1 MAFQQPQQRHQ
12 VVRPQPV
19 EQIDTAPRSP
29 QLRKR
34 TLEESQ
40 EWVLFSPQSNADT
53 SQTPQTTN
61 LSRVSDFGSFGT
73 GLRSG
78 QTQDNEHD
86 RVTQSDN
93 DDDEEELDS
102 LDDGLHAFQA
112 MPSPRLDQSGG
123 TILPRHDG
131 LGTFPSRYEYA
142 DNDELQEQLW
152 QYERYNPHRRR
163 TSRRRS
169 SVQRQLDEI
178 DGQQEVAG
186 MNILDE
192 RRLRIEQ
199 WRMDQSKAVLEEIE
213 KEAKRRQRRMGRM
226 SAAPSSQNRRG
237 SQLDATQ
244 DVSNTEANP
253 PSESFW
259 QRITKK
265 VIHDLIGLDDTTL
278 SVIFGE
284 DLVQTEDIAATPTQ
298 GSPIHSMVQ
307 ESTLAIN
314 SAHTWERRL
323 LNHIQRELGVLVYQL
338 VDIEGAFETFNS
350 RTTTPP
356 DFDAFRAQREAA
368 QQARQRREQQT
379 DADHSASDFLSKPTL
394 VPTVTNTETSLWGIE
409 EEPNSQPNTSTPD
422 PDYWTRDPSILMLF
436 NYLRDRFSSSNTQ
449 SQPQPAA
456 VGTLPASWST
466 ASALGTSPASLR
478 RADIIRAHHPLVH
491 RAAERSRQRR
501 TSLLA
506 QTLARRALSTSSCAS
521 QSTKRSRRSSMLS
534 GGSSRRYWDFGSEGA
549 EGMGWGEV

>member
-12 VVRPQPV
+12 IARPQTV
-19 EQIDTAPRSP
+19 DQIDTAPRSP

-78 QTQDNEHD
+78 QIQDGEHD
-86 RVTQSDN
+86 RVTQSD
-93 DDDEEELDS
+93 DDDEEEELDS

-112 MPSPRLDQSGG
+112 MPSSRLDQSGG

-152 QYERYNPHRRR
+152 QYERYNPQRRR

-169 SVQRQLDEI
+169 SVQRRLDEI
-178 DGQQEVAG
+178 DGQQEGTG
-186 MNILDE
+186 MNLQDE
-192 RRLRIEQ
+192 RTLRIEQ
-199 WRMDQSKAVLEEIE
+199 WRMEQSKAVLEEIE
-213 KEAKRRQRRMGRM
+213 KETKRRQRRMGRM
-226 SAAPSSQNRRG
+226 STEPSSQNRRG
-237 SQLDATQ
+237 PPVRGTR
-244 DVSNTEANP
+244 DVPRTEP
-253 PSESFW
+253 SSTSESFW
-259 QRITKK
+259 ERITKK

-284 DLVQTEDIAATPTQ
+284 DLIQTEDVAATPTQ
-298 GSPIHSMVQ
+298 GSPISRMTQ
-307 ESTLAIN
+307 ESTLSTN

-323 LNHIQRELGVLVYQL
+323 LNHIQRELGVLVHQL
-338 VDIEGAFETFNS
+338 AEVEGAFETFNS
-350 RTTTPP
+350 RDTTPP
-356 DFDAFRAQREAA
+356 DFDAFRGQREAA
-368 QQARQRREQQT
+368 QQARQRREQHI
-379 DADHSASDFLSKPTL
+379 DADQSASDFLTKPTL
-394 VPTVTNTETSLWGIE
+394 VPTVTNPETSLWGIE
-409 EEPNSQPNTSTPD
+409 EEPIAQPTTSSFD
-422 PDYWTRDPSILMLF
+422 ADYWARDPSILMIF
-436 NYLRDRFSSSNTQ
+436 TYLRDRFSSSNPQ
-449 SQPQPAA
+449 SQPQPTAA
-456 VGTLPASWST
+456 GPLPASWST

-491 RAAERSRQRR
+491 RAAERNSQRR

-549 EGMGWGEV
+549 EGVGWGEV